1 MTSLQQRQ
9 AVIESIAEATNAG
22 ARQDRACAVM
32 GLSPRT
38 LQRWQA
44 DDAPRADRRTQR
56 QYSPAH
62 ALTEAERAQVL
73 AVANSDEFADLP
85 PSQIVPRL
93 ADQGIYL
100 ASESTFY
107 RILKAARQLA
117 HRRSERPR
125 QVRTK
130 PKAQSATAP
139 NQLYSW
145 DITYLPTTIK
155 GRFYYL
161 YLFLDLFSRQIVGW
175 QVFEEESSQSASA
188 LLQDIYDCEGLQP
201 QQVVLHSDNG
211 SPMKGA
217 TMLATM
223 HRLGVMPSFSRPAV
237 SNDNPY
243 SESLF
248 KTLKY
253 RPHYPLKPFAD
264 VLEARQWVA
273 DLVQWYNLEHRH
285 SAIGFVT
292 PAQRH
297 AGLDKA
303 LLVQRKAL
311 YEQARAQHP
320 RRWSRQTRN
329 WNRVHT
335 VHLNPEHTDEQKPPN
350 NINKET
356 PNQEK
361 IAA

>member
-9 AVIESIAEATNAG
+9 TVIESIAEATAAG
-22 ARQDRACAVM
+22 ARQDQACAVL

-44 DDAPRADRRTQR
+44 GETLTEDRRSQR
-56 QYSPAH
+56 QYRPTH
-62 ALTEAERAQVL
+62 ALTDAERDAVL

-85 PSQIVPRL
+85 PSQIVPCL

-107 RILKAARQLA
+107 RILKAAKQLK
-117 HRRSERPR
+117 HRRSERPS
-125 QVRTK
+125 QPRTQ
-130 PKAQSATAP
+130 PKALSATAP

-145 DITYLPTTIK
+145 DITYLPTAIK

-175 QVFEEESSQSASA
+175 QVFEEESSQWAGE
-188 LLQDIYDCEGLQP
+188 LLRDIVRCEGLQP
-201 QQVVLHSDNG
+201 NQVILHSDNG

-217 TMLATM
+217 AMVATM
-223 HRLGVMPSFSRPAV
+223 QRLGIMPSFSRPAV

-253 RPHYPLKPFAD
+253 RPEYPLKPFAD
-264 VLEARQWVA
+264 VLEARQWVTG
-273 DLVQWYNLEHRH
+273 LVQWYNHEHRH

-297 AGLDKA
+297 AGLDQA
-303 LLVQRKAL
+303 LLAQRKAL
-311 YEQARAQHP
+311 YEQARAQNP
-320 RRWSRQTRN
+320 RRWSNDTRN
-329 WNRVHT
+329 WNRIHT
-335 VHLNPEHTDEQKPPN
+335 VHLNPEQPV
-350 NINKET
+350 T
-356 PNQEK
+356 PNQTPLE
-361 IAA
+361 IVN